1 MRYLLNRFVRYLLII
16 VIYGIFVLVAL
27 RQPAKSQV
35 IDSSFY
41 QWTVYEIQE
50 NELDYKK
57 CYMVMRPVKI
67 DTDHN
72 PRRKPY
78 VMITRFQ
85 KDRSEEVSIYGGF
98 EYKLSSKVHVLIDDR
113 QFNLTAKGDMAW
125 APTRYDDI
133 SIIEFMLNSGVF
145 KVRSDS
151 AVGTYAID
159 EYSLKG
165 ITRAYARMREICK

>member
-1 MRYLLNRFVRYLLII
+1 MKYLLNRFVRYVLII

-27 RQPAKSQV
+27 RQPANSQV

-41 QWTVYEIQE
+41 RWTVYEIQE

-57 CYMVMRPVKI
+57 CYIVAHPVKS
-67 DTDHN
+67 DSDHN
-72 PRRKPY
+72 SRQKPY
-78 VMITRFQ
+78 VMIARFQ
-85 KDRSEEVSIYGGF
+85 KDRTEEVSIFSGY
-98 EYKLSSKVHVLIDDR
+98 EYKLNSEVFVVIDAS
-113 QFNLTAKGDMAW
+113 QFKLKAKKDMAW
-125 APTRYDDI
+125 AKTKYEDI
-133 SIIEFMLNSGVF
+133 NIIETMLGSGVL

-151 AVGTYAID
+151 AIGTYAVD